1 MQFPWFRRRSHL
13 SLEERENRR
22 TIRSEGIRGI
32 LLVFGMVFL
41 CFVAFVGLTLVLLP
55 MLDLR
60 SLEQERDRK
69 LQELAAAKK
78 EEKRSRQICNALE
91 SDPEFNEVMARD
103 KGLAKPGE
111 NVVKFPRQ
119 PATSTTPSSPPP
131 PRRD

>member
-1 MQFPWFRRRSHL
+1 MQFPWFRRRGRL

-22 TIRSEGIRGI
+22 TTRSAGIRVI

-55 MLDLR
+55 MLDL
-60 SLEQERDRK
+60 SKLEQERDRK
-69 LQELAAAKK
+69 LQELAAAQK

-119 PATSTTPSSPPP
+119 PATSPSPATPA